1 MSLHQIIY
9 TSQPFGYDTAILS
22 GVLLDA
28 RRCNERD
35 GITGALIC
43 RRDIYLQLLEGPEA
57 AVHSSFERI
66 SRDDRHIGVALR
78 VSESVA
84 DRMFG
89 DWAMLHD
96 PSKSWL
102 WTEHDVAYG
111 AVEYAS
117 ADDFRDVFA
126 VLKANVQHF

>member
-9 TSQPFGYDTAILS
+9 MSQPFGYDAAILS

-57 AVHSSFERI
+57 AVHSAFERI
-66 SRDDRHIGVALR
+66 SRDDRHIDVALL
-78 VSESVA
+78 VSEAVT

-89 DWAMLHD
+89 EWAMLHD

-102 WTEHDVAYG
+102 WTEQDVAYG

-117 ADDFRDVFA
+117 ADDIKDVFA
-126 VLKANVQHF
+126 VLKANMQSS

>member
-1 MSLHQIIY
+1 MDLHQIIFS
-9 TSQPFGYDTAILS
+9 SQPFGYDAAILS

-43 RRDIYLQLLEGPEA
+43 RRDIFLQLLEGPEA
-57 AVHSSFERI
+57 AVYSAFERI

-78 VSESVA
+78 TSAPVA

-96 PSKSWL
+96 PLKSWL
-102 WTEHDVAYG
+102 WTEQDVANG
-111 AVEYAS
+111 AVERAS
-117 ADDFRDVFA
+117 LDDIKDVFA
-126 VLKANVQHF
+126 VLKANMQSS